1 MTEQRG
7 NLAGHFPAA
16 DGIRGMAVLIV
27 LIVHSM
33 VMFFP
38 NTYEGLAGSGKI
50 GVWLFFV
57 LSAFLLTNTFLQKG
71 FGMHNIGSYVLGRV
85 IRILPLYIL
94 TLLVYSAFGYFTL
107 QDAYTIFKLNSPWG
121 HLWTIA
127 VEFKFYFLLPF
138 IAFILIGLKRSFGNI
153 VMLLAAVIMIAIQ
166 QWCYPYYDVKPSST
180 DMVGYISAFIPGMCC
195 AVLLS
200 GQQLKNNVMS
210 DVICFCVLAG
220 ILLSIPQMREIF
232 LGIPNDGYLLNKH
245 VHFSFAWAVLVYFA
259 LSSSGNINRIFSSRV
274 LRQLGKWSFSIYLFH
289 WLIYTQLTKH
299 FIGSYLWATLALCF
313 AVLTGG
319 VVYFLIEKPIE
330 RFRHII
336 MRRI

>member
-1 MTEQRG
+1 
-7 NLAGHFPAA
+7 
-16 DGIRGMAVLIV
+16 
-27 LIVHSM
+27 
-33 VMFFP
+33 
-38 NTYEGLAGSGKI
+38 
-50 GVWLFFV
+50 
-57 LSAFLLTNTFLQKG
+57 
-71 FGMHNIGSYVLGRV
+71 MHNIGSYVLGRV

-138 IAFILIGLKRSFGNI
+138 IAFILIILKRSFGNI

-166 QWCYPYYDVKPSST
+166 QWYYPYYDVKPSST

-200 GQQLKNNVMS
+200 GQQLKNNVIS

-220 ILLSIPQMREIF
+220 IMLSIPQMRKIF
-232 LGIPNDGYLLNKH
+232 LGIPNDGYLLDKH
-245 VHFSFAWAVLVYFA
+245 VHFAFVWSIFLFFA
-259 LSSSGNINRIFSSRV
+259 LSSRGLINKTLCKRV
-274 LRQLGKWSFSIYLFH
+274 FCQLGKWSFSIYLFH

-299 FIGSYLWATLALCF
+299 FAESYAWAIFALFLAII
-313 AVLTGG
+313 TGG
-319 VVYFLIEKPIE
+319 VIYTLFEKPLE
-330 RFRHII
+330 LYRHRL
-336 MRRI
+336 MRKVYGVK

>member
-57 LSAFLLTNTFLQKG
+57 LSAFLLTNNFIQKG
-71 FGMHNIGSYVLGRV
+71 FGLKNITSYVIGRI
-85 IRILPLYIL
+85 IRIMPLYII
-94 TLLVYSAFGYFTL
+94 TLIVYCAFGYFTS
-107 QDAYTIFKLNSPWG
+107 QEAYEIFKLNSPWG

-127 VEFKFYFLLPF
+127 VEFKFYFILPI
-138 IAFILIGLKRSFGNI
+138 IAFALIKLNERFGL
-153 VMLLAAVIMIAIQ
+153 LLALLSALFIIALQ
-166 QWCYPYYDVKPSST
+166 QWYYPYYEVKPSST
-180 DMVGYISAFIPGMCC
+180 DMIGYISAFVPGMCC
-195 AVLLS
+195 AVIVSVSTFKKDTLS
-200 GQQLKNNVMS
+200 
-210 DVICFCVLAG
+210 DATCVLVLMG
-220 ILLSIPQMREIF
+220 IMLSVPQIRSVF

-245 VHFSFAWAVLVYFA
+245 VHFSLAWTVFLYFS
-259 LSSSGNINRIFSSRV
+259 LSSSGKINKLFSSKA

-289 WLIYTQLTKH
+289 WIIYTQITNH
-299 FIGSYLWATLALCF
+299 FAGSVMWATLSLFIAIT
-313 AVLTGG
+313 TGAA
-319 VVYFLIEKPIE
+319 VYFIIEKPIE
-330 RFRHII
+330 RFRHLI
-336 MRRI
+336 MKRV